1 MRAASHLIR
10 GQAPSRPHV
19 TQISHTHSISPVLVA
34 GCINDLIP
42 AVGDTAV
49 CHGLAVV
56 RHVALLLH
64 VDGADLVRRA
74 ADGAGNLLDPHLSK
88 HEALGHRVQ
97 QRGRWFRG
105 GGGEK
110 SKLRRNASIDC
121 LAAFITPCALR
132 AAPNWPAP
140 FTRPH
145 TWGPPKPLNAVLEA

>member
-1 MRAASHLIR
+1 MRVASLLIR
-10 GQAPSRPHV
+10 GQVPSAHV
-19 TQISHTHSISPVLVA
+19 TQISFTRSISPVLVA
-34 GCINDLIP
+34 GCVNDLIP
-42 AVGDTAV
+42 AVGDAAV

-97 QRGRWFRG
+97 HRGRWFRG
-105 GGGEK
+105 GGGE
-110 SKLRRNASIDC
+110 I
-121 LAAFITPCALR
+121 
-132 AAPNWPAP
+132 PNWHAP

-145 TWGPPKPLNAVLEA
+145 TWGPPKPLNAVLEAWLVRHMNPWTFTLGMA